1 MWPSSWW
8 IVIKSSWLILVHIF
22 TLGRKISPYF
32 EGYFW
37 VSFHAIKVLMKIDFA
52 RSLRHMH
59 LDEIIFHMGNGYKKV
74 RGDLKLIR
82 ETQYE

>member
-1 MWPSSWW
+1 
-8 IVIKSSWLILVHIF
+8 
-22 TLGRKISPYF
+22 
-32 EGYFW
+32 
-37 VSFHAIKVLMKIDFA
+37 MKIDFA